1 MPKVTIVGAGGYVFP
16 LTLIRDV
23 LSFPALR
30 DVHFSLMD
38 IAPENLDRTYGH
50 AQRLVSAH
58 DLPATVSATT
68 DRREALEGADFVVVT
83 FQVGGIEAY
92 THDVEIPRRYGLDQT
107 VGDTLG
113 PGGIF
118 RGLRTAAALDLIVA
132 DMHALCPDALM
143 IQYANPMGINCWYSS
158 EAGIKT
164 VGLCH
169 SVQGTSQMLANRMGL
184 EPDTWT
190 FKCAGINHQAWFTE
204 FKQQGKDALPL
215 LRETMNAYA
224 EKARAA
230 AACRAARAGA
240 SDGGAGG
247 NASDE
252 LYGGGGEQVRTAIMN
267 LTGYF
272 QTESSHHAS
281 EYLPYFRRTPEDA
294 NGWLPERWDYYDI
307 CRNHDFEGLERRAA
321 ELADQPLT
329 PSHEY
334 GAYIIESMTTNTPRV
349 VYGNVPNT
357 GIITNLM
364 PGCSVEVPCLVDAQG
379 IQPTYVG
386 DLPAACAG
394 INAGSVAVQ
403 DCAVQAAQT
412 GNRDLVHAA
421 VALDKYT
428 SAVLTLDQI
437 HEMVEELFAAEA
449 PWLPQFGTMRQQ
461 PAERQQPAD

>member
-1 MPKVTIVGAGGYVFP
+1 MPKISIIGAGGYVFP

-30 DVHFSLMD
+30 DAQFSLMD
-38 IAPENLDRTYGH
+38 IAPANLERTYKH
-50 AQRLVSAH
+50 AQNLIAGH
-58 DLPATVSATT
+58 DLPATVEATT
-68 DRREALEGADFVVVT
+68 DLRTSLEGADFVVVT
-83 FQVGGIEAY
+83 FQVGGLEAY
-92 THDVEIPRRYGLDQT
+92 EHDVEIPRKYGLDQC

-118 RGLRTAAALDLIVA
+118 RGLRTAAALDEIIGA
-132 DMHALCPDALM
+132 MHAECPDALM

-158 EAGIKT
+158 DAGIKT

-169 SVQGTSQMLANRMGL
+169 SVQGTSEMLARYMGF
-184 EPDTWT
+184 EPGTWT
-190 FKCAGINHQAWFTE
+190 FKVAGINHQAWFIE
-204 FKQQGKDALPL
+204 FKHNGEDVLPL
-215 LRETMNAYA
+215 LRRRMNEVA
-224 EKARAA
+224 EQARKARTE
-230 AACRAARAGA
+230 
-240 SDGGAGG
+240 G
-247 NASDE
+247 NTSDE

-281 EYLPYFRRTPEDA
+281 EYLPYFRRSPEETNA
-294 NGWLPERWDYYDI
+294 WVPERWDYYEI
-307 CRNHDFEGLERRAA
+307 CKNHDFEGLERRAA
-321 ELADQPLT
+321 ELAEAPLD

-334 GAYIIESMTTNTPRV
+334 GAYIIDSMTTNTPRV

-364 PGCSVEVPCLVDAQG
+364 PGCSVEVPSLVDAQG
-379 IQPTYVG
+379 IQPTVVG

-403 DCAVQAAQT
+403 NCAVLAAQT
-412 GNRDLVHAA
+412 GDRDLVYAA

-428 SAVLTLDQI
+428 SAMLTLDEI
-437 HEMVEELFAAEA
+437 GKMVDEMFEAEA
-449 PWLPQFGTMRQQ
+449 QWLPQFS
-461 PAERQQPAD
+461 

>member
-1 MPKVTIVGAGGYVFP
+1 MPKIAIIGAGGYVFP

-30 DVHFSLMD
+30 DARFSLMD
-38 IAPENLDRTYGH
+38 IAPENLARTYAH
-50 AQRLVSAH
+50 AQNLIAGH
-58 DLPATVSATT
+58 DLPAKVEATN
-68 DRREALEGADFVVVT
+68 DLDAALEDADFVVVT
-83 FQVGGIEAY
+83 FQIGGMAAY
-92 THDVEIPRRYGLDQT
+92 EHDVEIPRKYGLDQC

-118 RGLRTAAALDLIVA
+118 RGLRTAAALDDII
-132 DMHALCPDALM
+132 DTMYYQCPDALM
-143 IQYANPMGINCWYSS
+143 IQYANPMSINCWYTS
-158 EAGIKT
+158 EADIKT

-169 SVQGTSQMLANRMGL
+169 SVQGTSEMLARYMGF
-184 EPDTWT
+184 EPGTWS
-190 FKCAGINHQAWFTE
+190 FKCAGINHQAWFIE
-204 FKQQGKDALPL
+204 FKHHGEDVLWL
-215 LRETMNAYA
+215 LRETMNDVADQ
-224 EKARAA
+224 ARRE
-230 AACRAARAGA
+230 RAK
-240 SDGGAGG
+240 G

-281 EYLPYFRRTPEDA
+281 EYLPYFRRSRQEVDR
-294 NGWLPERWDYYDI
+294 WVPERWDYYQI
-307 CRNHDFEGLERRAA
+307 CKDHDFAGLERRAA
-321 ELADQPLT
+321 ELAEKPLES
-329 PSHEY
+329 SHEY
-334 GAYIIESMTTNTPRV
+334 GAYIIDSMTANTPRV

-379 IQPTYVG
+379 IQPTVIG

-403 DCAVQAAQT
+403 NCAVKAAQT
-412 GNRDLVHAA
+412 GERELVYAA

-428 SAVLTLDQI
+428 SAMLTLDQI
-437 HEMVEELFAAEA
+437 QAMVDEMFEAEA
-449 PWLPQFGTMRQQ
+449 EWLPQFS
-461 PAERQQPAD
+461 

>member
-1 MPKVTIVGAGGYVFP
+1 MPKITIIGAGGYVFP

-30 DVHFSLMD
+30 DAHFTLMD
-38 IAPENLDRTYGH
+38 VARANLERTYGH
-50 AQRLVSAH
+50 ARKLISQH
-58 DLPATVSATT
+58 GLPASVEATT
-68 DRREALEGADFVVVT
+68 DLRRSLEGADFVVVT
-83 FQVGGIEAY
+83 FQVGGLEAY
-92 THDVEIPRRYGLDQT
+92 AHDVEIPRKYGLDQT

-118 RGLRTAAALDLIVA
+118 RGLRTAAALDPIIDEMRHV
-132 DMHALCPDALM
+132 CPNALM
-143 IQYANPMGINCWYSS
+143 IQYANPMGINCWYTSD
-158 EAGIKT
+158 AGIKT

-169 SVQGTSQMLANRMGL
+169 SVQGTSQMLAERMAL
-184 EPDTWT
+184 EPGSWT
-190 FKCAGINHQAWFTE
+190 FKCAGINHQAWFIE
-204 FKQQGKDALPL
+204 FKHRGVDVLPL
-215 LRETMNAYA
+215 LRETMTSY
-224 EKARAA
+224 AA
-230 AACRAARAGA
+230 AAKAAQAL
-240 SDGGAGG
+240 G

-281 EYLPYFRRTPEDA
+281 EYLPYFRRTPGEA
-294 NGWLPERWDYYDI
+294 RQWLPERWDYYEI

-321 ELADQPLT
+321 ELAEQPLT
-329 PSHEY
+329 PSQEY
-334 GAYIIESMTTNTPRV
+334 GAYIIDSMMTDTPRV

-379 IQPTYVG
+379 VQPTFVG

-403 DCAVQAAQT
+403 NCAVKAAQLHD
-412 GNRDLVHAA
+412 RDLVYAA
-421 VALDKYT
+421 VALDRYT
-428 SAVLTLDQI
+428 SAVLTLGQI
-437 HEMVEELFAAEA
+437 RSMVDELFEAEA
-449 PWLPQFGTMRQQ
+449 TWLPQF
-461 PAERQQPAD
+461 AA

>member
-30 DVHFSLMD
+30 DTHFVLMD
-38 IAPENLDRTYGH
+38 IAPENLARTYGH
-50 AQRLVSAH
+50 ARRLIAAH

-68 DRREALEGADFVVVT
+68 DRREALERADFVVVT
-83 FQVGGIEAY
+83 FQVGGLEAY
-92 THDVEIPRRYGLDQT
+92 AHDVEIPRKYGLDQT

-113 PGGIF
+113 PGGVF
-118 RGLRTAAALDLIVA
+118 RGLRTAAALDAIIA
-132 DMHALCPDALM
+132 DMHEVCPDALM
-143 IQYANPMGINCWYSS
+143 IQYANPMGINCWTSS
-158 EAGIKT
+158 DAGIKT

-169 SVQGTSQMLANRMGL
+169 SVQGTSQMLADRMGL
-184 EPDTWT
+184 EPGTWT
-190 FKCAGINHQAWFTE
+190 FKCAGINHQAWFVE
-204 FKQQGKDALPL
+204 FKHHGKDVLPL

-224 EKARAA
+224 ARARAA
-230 AACRAARAGA
+230 QA
-240 SDGGAGG
+240 SG

-281 EYLPYFRRTPEDA
+281 EYLPYFRRTPEEA
-294 NGWLPERWDYYDI
+294 NSWLPERWDYYEI
-307 CRNHDFEGLERRAA
+307 CKNHDFEGLERRAA
-321 ELADQPLT
+321 ELAEQPLT

-349 VYGNVPNT
+349 IYGNVPNT

-379 IQPTYVG
+379 IQPTHIG

-403 DCAVQAAQT
+403 DCAVKAIRT
-412 GNRDLVHAA
+412 RDRDLVHAA
-421 VALDKYT
+421 IALDKYT

-437 HEMVEELFAAEA
+437 HEMVEEMFAAQA
-449 PWLPQFGTMRQQ
+449 PWLPQFTTH
-461 PAERQQPAD
+461 

>member
-1 MPKVTIVGAGGYVFP
+1 MPKVTIIGAGGYVFP

-23 LSFPALR
+23 LSFPALENV
-30 DVHFSLMD
+30 DFSLMD
-38 IAPENLDRTYGH
+38 IAPANLERTYGH
-50 AQRLVSAH
+50 ARRLVAEH
-58 DLPATVSATT
+58 GLPATVSATT
-68 DRREALEGADFVVVT
+68 DRRKALEGADFVVVT
-83 FQVGGIEAY
+83 FQVGGLEAY
-92 THDVEIPRRYGLDQT
+92 EPDVEIPRRYGLDQT

-113 PGGIF
+113 PGGVF
-118 RGLRTAAALDLIVA
+118 RGLRSTAALDPIID
-132 DMHALCPDALM
+132 DMHEVCPDALM
-143 IQYANPMGINCWYSS
+143 IQYANPMGINCWYTS

-169 SVQGTSQMLANRMGL
+169 SVQGTSQMLADLMGL
-184 EPDTWT
+184 APGSWT
-190 FKCAGINHQAWFTE
+190 FKCAGINHQAWFVE
-204 FKQQGKDALPL
+204 FKHQGKDVLPL
-215 LRETMNAYA
+215 LRETMNTYA
-224 EKARAA
+224 ERA
-230 AACRAARAGA
+230 RAARAT
-240 SDGGAGG
+240 G
-247 NASDE
+247 NTSDE

-281 EYLPYFRRTPEDA
+281 EYLPYFRRTPEEV
-294 NGWLPERWDYYDI
+294 NRWLPERWDYYEI
-307 CRNHDFEGLERRAA
+307 CKNHDFEGLEQRAA
-321 ELADQPLT
+321 ELASEPLT
-329 PSHEY
+329 ASHEY
-334 GAYIIESMTTNTPRV
+334 GAYIIDSMTTDTPRV

-403 DCAVQAAQT
+403 ACAVQAAQT
-412 GNRDLVHAA
+412 GDRDLVYAA

-437 HEMVEELFAAEA
+437 HAMVDEMFKAEA
-449 PWLPQFGTMRQQ
+449 EWLPQFTS
-461 PAERQQPAD
+461 